1 MKIKTIL
8 FALLSLNL
16 FENIDTF
23 KIIKLISRNDV
34 INTMFIQSTIANCFV
49 QINKNKIKNYVDNK
63 NLILN
68 NKNITYDNIVSK
80 TIKKYNN
87 DNDNDNDN
95 DNENKNNTTEL
106 LTYND
111 IMTKTYLFYFV
122 LNTIISLLVKAYFNF
137 LKSRLF

>member
-16 FENIDTF
+16 FENINTF

-80 TIKKYNN
+80 TIKKY
-87 DNDNDNDN
+87 
-95 DNENKNNTTEL
+95 DNENNTTKL
-106 LTYND
+106 LTYDD

-122 LNTIISLLVKAYFNF
+122 LNTIISLLIKAYFNF